1 MTTNKVTILCTGE
14 LSAALVQKAAQHGIT
29 LQVVPFI
36 TIQPVAANL
45 LQEQVTPLLTQ
56 PHTVVFTSAHA
67 VQAVAGCLNGHQ
79 PDWKIFCI
87 SPATSREV
95 ESVFGQR
102 AITATAPT
110 GAQLAEMLIADARA
124 DEIIFFCGD
133 QRREELPQQVRNAGL
148 QLTEIVSYQTVRTPQ
163 KIEGSYDRMVFLSPS
178 AVQSYFSQNT
188 IQPHTV
194 LFSIGPT
201 TTATLQSFSGNRIV
215 ECETPERAQ
224 LINSVINHF
233 AKSESE

>member
-1 MTTNKVTILCTGE
+1 MTTNKATILCTGE
-14 LSAALVQKAAQHGIT
+14 LSAALVQKAAQHGIA
-29 LQVVPFI
+29 LRVIPFI
-36 TIQPVAANL
+36 TIKPVAQNI

-56 PHTVVFTSAHA
+56 PHTVVFTSVHA

-79 PDWKIFCI
+79 PDWKIYCI

-95 ESVFGQR
+95 EKVFGEKR
-102 AITATAPT
+102 IAATAPT
-110 GAQLAEMLIADARA
+110 GAQLAQAVVADAGHHA
-124 DEIIFFCGD
+124 IIFFCGD

-163 KIEGSYDRMVFLSPS
+163 KMEDAYDGIVFLSPS

-188 IQPHTV
+188 VQPHTV

-201 TTATLQSFSGNRIV
+201 TTATLQSLSGNRIV
-215 ECETPERAQ
+215 EAATPAREQ
-224 LINSVINHF
+224 LINSVINYF
-233 AKSESE
+233 ENSQ